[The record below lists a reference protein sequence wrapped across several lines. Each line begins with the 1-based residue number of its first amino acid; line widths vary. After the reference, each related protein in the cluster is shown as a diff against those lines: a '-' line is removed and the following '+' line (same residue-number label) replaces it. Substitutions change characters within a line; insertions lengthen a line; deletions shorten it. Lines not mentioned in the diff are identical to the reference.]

1 MGSANTPPIDRYEI
15 FVQEIIKGS
24 TQRVA
29 FMAAFPNSKDWKK
42 ASVDVNASKLMKN
55 PWVINRL
62 AELRSKASKTNDLTR
77 DGILSQL
84 KKIGFCDIDMRNIRA
99 VDKIRAL
106 ELIVKILGYDKLEIN
121 TESIEDLEP
130 IINLINRAKERGA

>member
-1 MGSANTPPIDRYEI
+1 MGSSNTPPIDRYEI

-29 FMAAFPNSKDWKK
+29 YMAAYPNSEKWTK
-42 ASVDVNASKLMKN
+42 ASVDVKASILMKK
-55 PWVINRL
+55 PAVVARL
-62 AELRSKASKTNDLTR
+62 AELRAQAAKENELTR

-84 KKIGFCDIDMRNIRA
+84 KKIGFCDIDMKNIRP

-106 ELIVKILGYDKLEIN
+106 ELIAKILGYDKLEIKVD
-121 TESIEDLEP
+121 SIESLEP
-130 IINLINRAKERGA
+130 IIDLINQAKERGS